1 MPKITVTFDIP
12 ENKDALFQKYDNI
25 LACNLT
31 QDDQYAIRNLLEES
45 LDRNAIDYKNPTENT
60 LIGLLNT
67 VINQQRPDDKRSF
80 LNLSLITFMTIL
92 KMTTTLTQKLS
103 KAISK
108 LLAPI
113 VP

>member
-45 LDRNAIDYKNPTENT
+45 LDRNAN
-60 LIGLLNT
+60 
-67 VINQQRPDDKRSF
+67 
-80 LNLSLITFMTIL
+80 
-92 KMTTTLTQKLS
+92 
-103 KAISK
+103 
-108 LLAPI
+108 
-113 VP
+113 